1 VPLNLA
7 EGNAKWTAADRIR
20 YLRTAMGSAMEC
32 AACLD
37 VFVAKRLCTPDRI
50 ISGKEM
56 LSATASML
64 IGLLHSLEGRLSED
78 PPAYFASGEKE
89 NEEE

>member
-1 VPLNLA
+1 
-7 EGNAKWTAADRIR
+7 
-20 YLRTAMGSAMEC
+20 
-32 AACLD
+32 
-37 VFVAKRLCTPDRI
+37 
-50 ISGKEM
+50 M